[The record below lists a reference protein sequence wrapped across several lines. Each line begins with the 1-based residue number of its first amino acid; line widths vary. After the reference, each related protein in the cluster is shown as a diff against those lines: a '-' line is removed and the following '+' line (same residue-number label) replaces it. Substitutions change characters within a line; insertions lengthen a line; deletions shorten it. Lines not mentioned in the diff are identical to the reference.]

1 MGLLGIVCEWVRA
14 RAEKDELS
22 QMSDRELKDIGLNR
36 YEVTGLKTG
45 MFGS

>member
-1 MGLLGIVCEWVRA
+1 MGLLGMLQGWVRA

-22 QMSDRELKDIGLNR
+22 QLSDRELKDIGLNR
-36 YEVTGLKTG
+36 YEVVGLKTR